1 MYNLYTFDLVE
12 LFDYII
18 VRGTLMS
25 LYTLLTNR
33 FIAVFFVTR
42 AIAYQI
48 YVGSQVILYENLIE
62 HINCFMQFVRI
73 MNFKNNS

>member
-1 MYNLYTFDLVE
+1 MYSLYTFDLVE

-48 YVGSQVILYENLIE
+48 YVGSQVIMYENLIE
-62 HINCFMQFVRI
+62 HINRFMQFV
-73 MNFKNNS
+73 